1 MKTLLFVDACMRG
14 HEQSRTYG
22 LCRHFI
28 DEYLKTHPEFQ
39 LVHRDLTAGDL
50 PQLTGPLSDQ
60 REEWPVTQPDD
71 PLLSPPGRWPG
82 RTSSSSARPIGT

>member
-28 DEYLKTHPEFQ
+28 DEYLKTHP
-39 LVHRDLTAGDL
+39 VSYTHLTL
-50 PQLTGPLSDQ
+50 PTI
-60 REEWPVTQPDD
+60 
-71 PLLSPPGRWPG
+71 
-82 RTSSSSARPIGT
+82 A

>member
-14 HEQSRTYG
+14 PEQSRTYG

-39 LVHRDLTAGDL
+39 LIRRDCLGD
-50 PQLTGPLSDQ
+50 
-60 REEWPVTQPDD
+60 
-71 PLLSPPGRWPG
+71 
-82 RTSSSSARPIGT
+82 